1 MRAWWIAAITAS
13 MLFAVGHADA
23 RGRTHASHHG
33 HHRKKK
39 SAPEPV
45 KLPEPSPAETTPA
58 PAPQASNDA
67 PVTHHG
73 PTRIDFDDRLIQGQT
88 NKAGAVYLYDRKEL
102 QVRSMVHLRESFRQE
117 IYEDAYGAR

>member
-1 MRAWWIAAITAS
+1 MRARWIAAIAVS

-33 HHRKKK
+33 HHKKK
-39 SAPEPV
+39 GTPEPV
-45 KLPEPSPAETTPA
+45 KLPEPSAAETTP
-58 PAPQASNDA
+58 PPQASSDA
-67 PVTHHG
+67 PVAHHG